1 MRLNENIFRIK
12 EVMGLITE
20 AEQPK
25 VFEINLGNLFDSGK
39 YILNQQAIASINSAI
54 LKLREFAKKTPTTPV
69 VVSVESSE
77 SKVPNYDRE
86 KYPSTGDRNVDFTD
100 DKKLGV
106 GALSA
111 LRAKSIEDYLNKTL
125 RIPNAKIDV
134 VNKGAQGPIW
144 DGKNANDPKYTANQ
158 YVKLF
163 AKLNTSQP
171 TTNLHPE
178 IKRET
183 VQTGTYFCDGKNSG
197 NQISNETTYVNQCAK
212 LPNNLKLSQI
222 TPVPGN
228 NNKSRYMSAFE
239 IKYGVN
245 VTGDSYV
252 VPRARFNFYWDSTG
266 KKITSVTRQTY
277 SPRTETE
284 EPKILTEKPISATDT
299 ELKYLMGLKA
309 GDPNGG
315 ISYYTYIKPYI

>member
-1 MRLNENIFRIK
+1 MRLDENILRIK

-20 AEQPK
+20 ATTTPQGL
-25 VFEINLGNLFDSGK
+25 EINLGNLFGPGK
-39 YILNQQAIASINSAI
+39 YIVTPEAGVEIDKAIAQIKGFIN
-54 LKLREFAKKTPTTPV
+54 KNPGKPV
-69 VVSVESSE
+69 EVNVESSE

-86 KYPSTGDRNVDFTD
+86 KYPSTGDKNVDFTEE
-100 DKKLGV
+100 KKLAV
-106 GALSA
+106 GALSKNRGTR
-111 LRAKSIEDYLNKTL
+111 LSNYLKSKLPKNVLINV
-125 RIPNAKIDV
+125 ID
-134 VNKGAQGPIW
+134 KGAQGPAW
-144 DGKNANDPKYTANQ
+144 DNVKADADKYKKHQ

-163 AKLNTSQP
+163 AKLAAP
-171 TTNLHPE
+171 ILPE

-197 NQISNETTYVNQCAK
+197 NQTSDETTYVNQCAK

-245 VTGDSYV
+245 ITGDSYV
-252 VPRARFNFYWDSTG
+252 VPRARFNFYWDNTG

-277 SPRTETE
+277 SQTPDG
-284 EPKILTEKPISATDT
+284 PKILAEKPISATDT
-299 ELKYLMGLKA
+299 ELKYLMGIKES
-309 GDPNGG
+309 DPNGG
-315 ISYYTYIKPYI
+315 TSYRLYIAPYI